1 MKSTENIIVDV
12 VGSIHFERLEAG
24 FLIHRQGREII
35 FYHHPETALR
45 GDLALSFEMA

>member
-1 MKSTENIIVDV
+1 MKFTENIIEDV

-35 FYHHPETALR
+35 FSSPPR
-45 GDLALSFEMA
+45 DRRRW